1 MAYYPYQQSPYQ
13 GQYADPTAQAQAP
26 VDRKKQLFSQLMR
39 VGGMMAPML
48 INAALHSNVPS
59 GKGGSE

>member
-1 MAYYPYQQSPYQ
+1 MAYYPYQQGYQ
-13 GQYADPTAQAQAP
+13 GQYVDPTAQAQAP
-26 VDRKKQLFSQLMR
+26 IDKKKQLFSQLMR

-48 INAALHSNVPS
+48 INAALRSDVPS

>member
-13 GQYADPTAQAQAP
+13 GQYAEPLGQAQAP
-26 VDRKKQLFSQLMR
+26 DKKKLLFSQLMR
-39 VGGMMAPML
+39 IGGMMAPML
-48 INAALHSNVPS
+48 INAALHSGVPS